1 MSSDLQF
8 RVLRHLELNSLLPQC
23 ELSNSLGVSLDGI
36 NYCLNALVQK
46 GWIKILNFRNNKN
59 NWVYAYLLMSQ
70 GIAEKTDLTGSFLR
84 WRMPKYEGLKAK
96 IESLKFEVKKADH
109 EEIQ

>member
-1 MSSDLQF
+1 
-8 RVLRHLELNSLLPQC
+8 
-23 ELSNSLGVSLDGI
+23 
-36 NYCLNALVQK
+36 
-46 GWIKILNFRNNKN
+46 
-59 NWVYAYLLMSQ
+59 MSQ